1 MIWTSENTMN
11 WKFSFSV
18 DDDDDWDKRSIRSI
32 RSYVS
37 NNIPGSPSG
46 LGSTTSE
53 AVTDEER
60 KVIKEQELKEERRER
75 FW

>member
-1 MIWTSENTMN
+1 MHLIWIL
-11 WKFSFSV
+11 V
-18 DDDDDWDKRSIRSI
+18 DDDNDDNWDTRSIRSI

-37 NNIPGSPSG
+37 HNIPGSQG
-46 LGSTTSE
+46 GIGSTTSE

-60 KVIKEQELKEERRER
+60 KVVKEQELKEERRER